1 MPLLYRTGSGPKAMP
16 PAMPRRFQGCQC
28 AVKPSLDLLK
38 AAGGTPTLSGRTDA
52 SAACHFEKMN
62 ALNTKCGFVGMLRLV
77 LSVFLVLMLANP
89 WQFAPPSDA
98 HEAYVITELGNIFP
112 VETKPVGGSG
122 SATKSIAYN
131 LMLQGAVMETIDFNG
146 MILHGDAPTEAER
159 EDLNEW
165 VIIDPATKHA
175 GAILDGTGITVAVP
189 RFYSTYSYAGNSIT
203 ELSHN
208 PPADLIN
215 IQGHKTV
222 YGSVSETGVQSG
234 MTFSGTGW
242 SIAKLGPVAGGSYRI
257 QADVPSGSSVQFIT
271 SPNNMLRTHYDGSRY
286 VLMDGGRLYAEEKNP
301 TRPSGQSWGYSSV
314 ERHKWPVRTS
324 WFSGDSSYSCSW
336 SGNFGSSSRVCYGP
350 DIDTSDLIRKI
361 IWKGTHRYYY
371 YGHMEY
377 TPDYYES
384 KLQSGLPIYVK
395 QTPEISFVP
404 SWRFPNQHFSHIDD
418 WGSDWHRVNN
428 NKVVVIN
435 DFTRT
440 VRAGTL
446 ANPLGTTETVYGAD
460 ATPMVEYRSSGGYN
474 KITKIHVENSYYGC
488 GRYTG
493 CDHIGNS
500 PWHRNMINNYQVN
513 VVGSVTIKDRQP
525 YDAHQLYT
533 SDFAIDQHN
542 PSNAYILVKPGG
554 NTVTVKGVSSSPT
567 SGIVFGLSGAPADTY
582 YSLTASG
589 TTIYGK
595 TTPSGG
601 IVLREADITIADY
614 NVPGAITFYPNALKH
629 ADYNFGM
636 VGFDLVNDATF
647 RFGNSPLIHVPEEFV
662 KVGAWADVYVSDV
675 TLASS
680 SDSVTLHY
688 LSGSYK
694 AGDTITVPYVKLYDD
709 FRMTIDGQVTLPM
722 NFTDVPRVI

>member
-1 MPLLYRTGSGPKAMP
+1 
-16 PAMPRRFQGCQC
+16 
-28 AVKPSLDLLK
+28 
-38 AAGGTPTLSGRTDA
+38 
-52 SAACHFEKMN
+52 
-62 ALNTKCGFVGMLRLV
+62 MLRLV

-112 VETKPVGGSG
+112 VETKQVVGSG
-122 SATKSIAYN
+122 QAAKSIAYN

-286 VLMDGGRLYAEEKNP
+286 VLIDGGSLYAEEQNVIHHTARQK
-301 TRPSGQSWGYSSV
+301 WG
-314 ERHKWPVRTS
+314 
-324 WFSGDSSYSCSW
+324 FSLDSSYKAV
-336 SGNFGSSSRVCYGP
+336 SRDLTWYDSDV
-350 DIDTSDLIRKI
+350 DDTDLIENI
-361 IWKGTHRYYY
+361 IWGGRKWIFSNTLRTFHQGY
-371 YGHMEY
+371 MEY
-377 TPDYYES
+377 APHYAAS
-384 KLQSGLPIYVK
+384 QLQSGLPIYVK
-395 QTPEISFVP
+395 QTPEISFTSP
-404 SWRFPNQHFSHIDD
+404 ESHTTRHYSDIDR
-418 WGSDWHRVNN
+418 WGYQWNLVNN
-428 NKVVVIN
+428 NRVVVIN
-435 DFTRT
+435 DLERT
-440 VRAGTL
+440 VRAGSE
-446 ANPLGTTETVYGAD
+446 ASPFGTTETVWGAD
-460 ATPMVEYRSSGGYN
+460 VEPRVVYSRSGGFN
-474 KITKIHVENSYYGC
+474 KITSIYVENSYYGC

-493 CDHIGNS
+493 CDHIGDD
-500 PWHRNMINNYQVN
+500 PWHRNMIRNYDVN

-533 SDFAIDQHN
+533 SDFAIDQQN

-554 NTVTVKGVSSSPT
+554 NTVTVKGVSSSPV
-567 SGIVFGLSGAPADTY
+567 SDIVFELQGAPADSY

-595 TTPSGG
+595 TTASGS
-601 IVLREADITIADY
+601 IVLREGDITIADY

-636 VGFDLVNDATF
+636 VGFDLENDATF
-647 RFGNSPLIHVPEEFV
+647 RFGNTPLIHVPDEFV
-662 KVGAWADVYVSDV
+662 KVSAWADVYISDV
-675 TLASS
+675 TLTSS
-680 SDSVTLHY
+680 YESVTLHY
-688 LSGSYK
+688 LSGQYY
-694 AGDTITVPYVKLYDD
+694 AGDIIIVPNVKIYDN
-709 FRMTIDGQVTLPM
+709 FRMTIDGQTTLPM
-722 NFTDVPRVI
+722 NFTDVPRVT

>member
-1 MPLLYRTGSGPKAMP
+1 
-16 PAMPRRFQGCQC
+16 
-28 AVKPSLDLLK
+28 
-38 AAGGTPTLSGRTDA
+38 
-52 SAACHFEKMN
+52 
-62 ALNTKCGFVGMLRLV
+62 MLRLA

-146 MILHGDAPTEAER
+146 MILHGDLPTEAER
-159 EDLNEW
+159 KDLAEW
-165 VIIDPATKHA
+165 VTIDPATKHA
-175 GAILDGTGITVAVP
+175 GAILDGTGITMSVP

-271 SPNNMLRTHYDGSRY
+271 SPNNMLSTYYDGSRY
-286 VLMDGGRLYAEEKNP
+286 VLVDGGNLYP
-301 TRPSGQSWGYSSV
+301 TTTSSKISWDF
-314 ERHKWPVRTS
+314 ERVKSHASPVQYS
-324 WFSGDSSYSCSW
+324 WFRGNPNDSCSW
-336 SGNFGSSSRVCYGP
+336 TGNYGSRKSVCYGP
-350 DIDTSDLIRKI
+350 DIDTTDMIRKI
-361 IWKGTHRYYY
+361 IWKYSSGYYDYGYMFYASGYNDATLKTHLPVYIKDRPDISLKYNGDYCTDVYYDGNPRGRNRYTCN
-371 YGHMEY
+371 E
-377 TPDYYES
+377 
-384 KLQSGLPIYVK
+384 LI
-395 QTPEISFVP
+395 
-404 SWRFPNQHFSHIDD
+404 
-418 WGSDWHRVNN
+418 VNN
-428 NKVVVIN
+428 RAIVI
-435 DFTRT
+435 DGLSYDII
-440 VRAGTL
+440 AGSIN
-446 ANPLGTTETVYGAD
+446 NPFGESSNLPRGVEREVSLGV
-460 ATPMVEYRSSGGYN
+460 RSSNGYN
-474 KITKIHVENSYYGC
+474 KITSVAVLSDYDGDRGSSACSYTNPIC
-488 GRYTG
+488 
-493 CDHIGNS
+493 S
-500 PWHRNMINNYQVN
+500 PDIRNVKVN
-513 VVGSVTIKDRQP
+513 TVGKVTIKDRQP

-533 SDFAIDQHN
+533 SDFAIDQQN

-554 NTVTVKGVSSSPT
+554 NTVTVKGVSSSPA
-567 SGIVFGLSGAPADTY
+567 SDVVFELQGAPADSY

-595 TTPSGG
+595 TTPSGS

-647 RFGNSPLIHVPEEFV
+647 RFGNSPLINVPEEFV
-662 KVGAWADVYVSDV
+662 KVSAWADVYITDV
-675 TLASS
+675 TLTSS
-680 SDSVTLHY
+680 YESVTLHY
-688 LSGSYK
+688 LSGQYY
-694 AGDTITVPYVKLYDD
+694 AGDIIIVPNVKIYDN
-709 FRMTIDGQVTLPM
+709 FRMTIDGQTTLPM
-722 NFTDVPRVI
+722 NFTDVPRVT

>member
-1 MPLLYRTGSGPKAMP
+1 
-16 PAMPRRFQGCQC
+16 
-28 AVKPSLDLLK
+28 
-38 AAGGTPTLSGRTDA
+38 
-52 SAACHFEKMN
+52 
-62 ALNTKCGFVGMLRLV
+62 MLRLA

-175 GAILDGTGITVAVP
+175 GAILDGTGITMAVP

-242 SIAKLGPVAGGSYRI
+242 SIAKLGPVAGGSYTI
-257 QADVPSGSSVQFIT
+257 QGTVPSGASVQPIS
-271 SPNNMLRTHYDGSRY
+271 SPNNMLGAYYDGSRY
-286 VLMDGGRLYAEEKNP
+286 VLVDGGSFYASENGKRDWAFGLGND
-301 TRPSGQSWGYSSV
+301 GYSQFNKVSAV
-314 ERHKWPVRTS
+314 ETS
-324 WFSGDSSYSCSW
+324 WYSSGS
-336 SGNFGSSSRVCYGP
+336 
-350 DIDTSDLIRKI
+350 DTDDSDLDEKI
-361 IWKGTHRYYY
+361 IWRQRNGCSGYNPSCYYS
-371 YGHMEY
+371 YGYMFHM
-377 TPDYYES
+377 PKYEHTT
-384 KLQSGLPIYVK
+384 LQSHLPIYVK
-395 QTPEISFVP
+395 DTPDISFTTDQ
-404 SWRFPNQHFSHIDD
+404 RRGYFSEIYYCCGHYRYD
-418 WGSDWHRVNN
+418 SVTNN
-428 NKVVVIN
+428 GAVVIKN
-435 DFTRT
+435 LGFQYDTGVGGSLSDVTRT
-440 VRAGTL
+440 ISAG
-446 ANPLGTTETVYGAD
+446 
-460 ATPMVEYRSSGGYN
+460 VEVDLVLEHSRYKGYN
-474 KITKIHVENSYYGC
+474 KITKVAAVTSYDQCRDSGPFQKC
-488 GRYTG
+488 G
-493 CDHIGNS
+493 HGNHD
-500 PWHRNMINNYQVN
+500 PVGLIRPVPIEAT
-513 VVGSVTIKDRQP
+513 GSVTIKDTRP
-525 YDAHQLYT
+525 YDAHSQYT
-533 SDFAIDQHN
+533 GNFRQTFYN
-542 PSNAYILVKPGG
+542 PSDTYLLVKPGG

-595 TTPSGG
+595 TTPSGS
-601 IVLREADITIADY
+601 IVLSESDITIADY
-614 NVPGAITFYPNALKH
+614 TIPGSITFYPNALKH
-629 ADYNFGM
+629 YDPNFGM
-636 VGFDLVNDATF
+636 VGFDLENDATF
-647 RFGNSPLIHVPEEFV
+647 RFGNTTLIHVPEDFV
-662 KVGAWADVYVSDV
+662 KVSAWADVYITDV

-688 LSGSYK
+688 LSGYYN
-694 AGDTITVPYVKLYDD
+694 AGDTITVPYVKLYDN
-709 FRMTIDGQVTLPM
+709 FRMTIDGQTTLPM